1 MNADIEMLMAADAEA
16 RRTVETLR
24 RVPQAHVAA
33 GFSARV
39 MAEVRAQ
46 RRRKGLSAPSVFA
59 AAASLV
65 AFCHRPV
72 PTVYGPPPLETDDP
86 GINIAETVYGPPPD
100 HTFEPWD
107 NVPPPVYGPPPFDPE
122 NNFPEDVYGPPVEF
136 DERDE
141 EEAGPGEEFDPSEP
155 VPEAVYGPPEDLGW
169 D

>member
-1 MNADIEMLMAADAEA
+1 MIRSLKYGAL
-16 RRTVETLR
+16 
-24 RVPQAHVAA
+24 A
-33 GFSARV
+33 G
-39 MAEVRAQ
+39 
-46 RRRKGLSAPSVFA
+46 GLA

-72 PTVYGPPPLETDDP
+72 PTVYGPLPLETDDP

-141 EEAGPGEEFDPSEP
+141 EEAGPGEEFDPSGT